1 MKFTKMQGIGNDNVY
16 VNCIEEKVEDPSAL
30 AIQVSDRHFG
40 IGSDGL
46 ILIKP
51 SDKADFF
58 MEMYNS
64 DGSRA
69 QMCGNGIRCVAKY
82 VYDYRLTDKKEIAI
96 DTLAGIKYIQLKVDP
111 ATDKV
116 VSARVNMGSPVLR
129 ASEVPVRLAGKDIE
143 GITSHRI
150 EDAVV
155 SQTLNVAGRDYQV
168 TCVSM
173 GNPHCVV
180 FMDDDFDMD
189 NFRIEEIGP
198 LFENH
203 EVFPE
208 RTNTEFVKVID
219 KNNLQMRV
227 WERGAGETLACGT
240 GCCASLV
247 AAVLNGFTED
257 EAVLHVLGGKLN
269 ISWNRKENTVYMEGP
284 AVTVFDGDI
293 DISGIK

>member
-1 MKFTKMQGIGNDNVY
+1 MRFTKMHGAGNDYVY
-16 VNCIEEKVEDPSAL
+16 VDCTKTSIENARAVAKF
-30 AIQVSDRHFG
+30 VSDRHFG

-219 KNNLQMRV
+219 KNNLLMRV

-247 AAVLNGFTED
+247 AAVLNGFAED

>member
-1 MKFTKMQGIGNDNVY
+1 
-16 VNCIEEKVEDPSAL
+16 
-30 AIQVSDRHFG
+30 
-40 IGSDGL
+40 
-46 ILIKP
+46 
-51 SDKADFF
+51 
-58 MEMYNS
+58 
-64 DGSRA
+64 
-69 QMCGNGIRCVAKY
+69 
-82 VYDYRLTDKKEIAI
+82 
-96 DTLAGIKYIQLKVDP
+96 
-111 ATDKV
+111 
-116 VSARVNMGSPVLR
+116 MGSPVLR
-129 ASEVPVRLAGKDIE
+129 ASEVPVRIAGKDIE

-219 KNNLQMRV
+219 KNNLLMRV

-247 AAVLNGFTED
+247 AAVLNGLTED

>member
-1 MKFTKMQGIGNDNVY
+1 MRFTKMHGAGNDYVY
-16 VNCIEEKVEDPSAL
+16 VDCTKTSIENARAVAKF
-30 AIQVSDRHFG
+30 VSDRHFG

-129 ASEVPVRLAGKDIE
+129 ASEVPVRLAGKDID

-257 EAVLHVLGGKLN
+257 EAVLHLLGGKIE
-269 ISWNRKENTVYMEGP
+269 ISWNRSEDAVYMEGP
-284 AVTVFDGDI
+284 AVTVFEGDI